1 MTKKAT
7 LFIGVFTFSILLVL
21 SILFYL
27 ERTVFLDISY
37 HLFSILKDD
46 DFAIQ
51 NNRFGAFF
59 TQLFPLIGSKL
70 GFSLQTIAVLYSM
83 SFVILPLLTFLLTH
97 LYFKNTKVSVAYL
110 LFTIVMTTHTFYWI
124 QSELPQAI
132 AFLFILI
139 ALLDRAVLEKT
150 LSNKF
155 VFLSSVLLF
164 LVCFTH
170 PLILIIFTFVL
181 CYYFVSHP
189 GQKSVV
195 ASFGLT
201 FFSFYA
207 VKYFF
212 FKTSYDSQA
221 TGGARQHTYAFP
233 QLFQPAIQ

>member
-37 HLFSILKDD
+37 HLFSILKDE

-59 TQLFPLIGSKL
+59 TQLFPLISSKL
-70 GFSLQTIAVLYSM
+70 GFSLQTIAILYSM
-83 SFVILPLLTFLLTH
+83 SFVILPLLTFLLIH
-97 LYFKNTKVSVAYL
+97 LYFKNTKVSIAYL

-139 ALLDRAVLEKT
+139 ALMERALHEKFIPT
-150 LSNKF
+150 NYI
-155 VFLSSVLLF
+155 FLSGVLLF

-181 CYYFVSHP
+181 FYYFLSHP
-189 GQKSVV
+189 GQKPVV

-201 FFSFYA
+201 FFSFYTI
-207 VKYFF
+207 KYFF

-221 TGGARQHTYAFP
+221 TGGGSTIYLHCSPT
-233 QLFQPAIQ
+233 I